1 MFRCMF
7 RSFFPIRLELIWSV
21 LADKIFLDAWWWLQA
36 FTLYKNA
43 LFMVE
48 FDEESLKSVV
58 IVFFSF
64 HILLV
69 APNFG
74 KTSQLRTQIET
85 HNVKT
90 SWTST
95 SHRTTLWFDF
105 HQVVERPTDPTC
117 RISRNTVM
125 RKTQIIMSC
134 RRWKMFMQSAYD
146 EIRLQLAGSIWIN
159 QFSFHLTYFW
169 HMGTGLA
176 CFSYWFRKGPQ

>member
-1 MFRCMF
+1 MF

-48 FDEESLKSVV
+48 FDEKSLKSVV
-58 IVFFSF
+58 IGSFFLPHPTCSTEF
-64 HILLV
+64 WQ
-69 APNFG
+69 NF
-74 KTSQLRTQIET
+74 TIANT
-85 HNVKT
+85 N
-90 SWTST
+90 WN
-95 SHRTTLWFDF
+95 
-105 HQVVERPTDPTC
+105 PTDPTH

-146 EIRLQLAGSIWIN
+146 EIRLLLAGSIWIN
-159 QFSFHLTYFW
+159 QFSFRLTYFW